1 MSAVETALIAVGL
14 AGLVGFLAWT
24 LAARRAAEARAED
37 VARIAQLEA
46 TMAASAGQE
55 QVLEDRMTALSSR
68 LAEQQRKDFL
78 DIAEERFK
86 RLQSE
91 AEKEAKAQITEM
103 EGLVKPIEE
112 SLASLGEATQA
123 LEEKR
128 IGAIAGVER
137 QMQEVGALASRLG
150 TEASNLSTALRRS
163 SAVRGDW
170 GEVAL
175 RNILELAGMNAHAD
189 FEEQASTDTG
199 RPDVIVHLPGEG
211 VIPIDAKATAKHY
224 LEALETEEGPQRE
237 ALFDRHAKA
246 LRGRVTELTRKEY
259 WSSFGDRAQ
268 FVVMFVPS
276 EALISSAF
284 DRDPSLHEWAMDR
297 RVVIASPASLI
308 ALLRT
313 VALTWQQVQFARQA
327 EEIVGTAREFYGRMA
342 TWSAHFAKV
351 GKDLGKATD
360 AYNKAVSSWEGRV
373 LPQARRLEEMQIS
386 DNTAA
391 QLEDLPSV
399 DMALKA
405 PTVVEEEP
413 SD

>member
-14 AGLVGFLAWT
+14 AALVGGLAWT
-24 LAARRAAEARAED
+24 LAGRKAAEARAED
-37 VARIAQLEA
+37 GAKIAQLEA
-46 TMAASAGQE
+46 MMAAAAGQE

-112 SLASLGEATQA
+112 SLANLGEATQA

-224 LEALETEEGPQRE
+224 LEALEVEEGPHRE
-237 ALFDRHAKA
+237 ALMDQHAKA

-276 EALISSAF
+276 EALISAAF
-284 DRDPSLHEWAMDR
+284 DRDPGLHEWAMDR

-313 VALTWQQVQFARQA
+313 VALTWQQVQFAQQA

-342 TWSAHFAKV
+342 TWSTHFAKV

-360 AYNKAVSSWEGRV
+360 AYNKAVSS
-373 LPQARRLEEMQIS
+373 
-386 DNTAA
+386 
-391 QLEDLPSV
+391 
-399 DMALKA
+399 
-405 PTVVEEEP
+405 
-413 SD
+413 

>member
-1 MSAVETALIAVGL
+1 MSAVETALITVGL

-24 LAARRAAEARAED
+24 LAARRAAEARTED
-37 VARIAQLEA
+37 QARIAQLEA
-46 TMAASAGQE
+46 LMSASEGQE
-55 QVLEDRMTALSSR
+55 QALEDRMTALSSR
-68 LAEQQRKDFL
+68 MAEQQRKDFL

-103 EGLVKPIEE
+103 EGLVKPIEQ
-112 SLASLGEATQA
+112 SLATLGEATQA

-175 RNILELAGMNAHAD
+175 RNILELAGMNPHAD
-189 FEEQASTDTG
+189 FKEQANTDTG
-199 RPDVIVHLPGEG
+199 RPDVIVNLPGNG

-237 ALFDRHAKA
+237 TLFDQHAKA

-284 DRDPSLHEWAMDR
+284 DRDPALHEWAMDR

-308 ALLRT
+308 GLLRT
-313 VALTWQQVQFARQA
+313 VALTWQQVQFAEQA
-327 EEIVGTAREFYGRMA
+327 QEIVDTARLFYSRMA

-351 GKDLGKATD
+351 GTELNQASE
-360 AYNKAVSSWEGRV
+360 AYNAAVNSWETRV
-373 LPQARRLEEMQIS
+373 LPQARRLEEMQVA
-386 DNTAA
+386 DNTSA
-391 QLEDLPSV
+391 QLKDLPNV
-399 DMALKA
+399 EKALKE
-405 PTVVEEEP
+405 PTVPEDE
-413 SD
+413 

>member
-24 LAARRAAEARAED
+24 LAARRAAETRAED
-37 VARIAQLEA
+37 IARIAQLEA
-46 TMAASAGQE
+46 TMAAAVGQD
-55 QVLEDRMTALSSR
+55 QALEDRMTALSSR
-68 LAEQQRKDFL
+68 MAEQQRKDFL
-78 DIAEERFK
+78 VIAEERFK

-103 EGLVKPIEE
+103 EGLVKPIEQ

-128 IGAIAGVER
+128 IGAIAGVQQ
-137 QMQEVGALASRLG
+137 QMQEVGALATRLG

-189 FEEQASTDTG
+189 FKEQASTDTG
-199 RPDVIVHLPGEG
+199 RPDVIVNLPGNG

-284 DRDPSLHEWAMDR
+284 DRDPDLHEWAMNR
-297 RVVIASPASLI
+297 QVIIASPASLI
-308 ALLRT
+308 GLLRT
-313 VALTWQQVQFARQA
+313 VALTWQQVQFAEQA
-327 EEIVGTAREFYGRMA
+327 QDIVDTARLFYTRMA
-342 TWSAHFAKV
+342 TWSTHFAKV
-351 GKDLGKATD
+351 GTELNQASE
-360 AYNKAVSSWEGRV
+360 AYNAAVNSWETRV
-373 LPQARRLEEMQIS
+373 LPQARRLEEMQVA
-386 DNTAA
+386 DNTSA
-391 QLEDLPSV
+391 QLKDLPNV
-399 DMALKA
+399 DLALKE
-405 PTVVEEEP
+405 PTVPDDE
-413 SD
+413 

>member
-1 MSAVETALIAVGL
+1 M
-14 AGLVGFLAWT
+14 
-24 LAARRAAEARAED
+24 
-37 VARIAQLEA
+37 
-46 TMAASAGQE
+46 MAAAAGQE

-112 SLASLGEATQA
+112 SLANLGEATQA

-137 QMQEVGALASRLG
+137 QMQEVERSLRLG

-189 FEEQASTDTG
+189 FKEQASTDTG
-199 RPDVIVHLPGEG
+199 RPDVIVNLPGNG

-237 ALFDRHAKA
+237 ALFDQHAKA

-276 EALISSAF
+276 EALISAAF
-284 DRDPSLHEWAMDR
+284 DRDPGLHEWAMDR

-351 GKDLGKATD
+351 GKDPGKATD

-373 LPQARRLEEMQIS
+373 LPQARRLEDMQIS

-391 QLEDLPSV
+391 QLEALPSV
-399 DMALKA
+399 DLALKA
-405 PTVVEEEP
+405 PTVVEEE
-413 SD
+413 

>member
-1 MSAVETALIAVGL
+1 MSALETALVAVGL
-14 AGLVGFLAWT
+14 AVLVGGLAWT
-24 LAARRAAEARAED
+24 LAGRKAAEARAED

-46 TMAASAGQE
+46 TMAATAGQD

-68 LAEQQRKDFL
+68 MAEQQRKDFL

-91 AEKEAKAQITEM
+91 AEKEAKAHITEM

-199 RPDVIVHLPGEG
+199 RPDVIVHLPGDG

-224 LEALETEEGPQRE
+224 LEALEIEEGSQRE
-237 ALFDRHAKA
+237 TLMDQHAKA
-246 LRGRVTELTRKEY
+246 LRGRVAELTRKEY

-276 EALISSAF
+276 EALISAAF
-284 DRDPSLHEWAMDR
+284 DRDPGLHEWAMDR

-313 VALTWQQVQFARQA
+313 VALTWQQVQFAEQA
-327 EEIVGTAREFYGRMA
+327 EEIVGTAREFYSRMA
-342 TWSAHFAKV
+342 TWSGHFAKV
-351 GKDLGKATD
+351 GKDLGKATE
-360 AYNKAVSSWEGRV
+360 AYNKAVNSWEGRV
-373 LPQARRLEEMQIS
+373 LPQARRLEDMQIS

-391 QLEDLPSV
+391 QLEDLTRV

-405 PTVVEEEP
+405 PTVVDEE
-413 SD
+413 

>member
-24 LAARRAAEARAED
+24 LAARRAAETRAED
-37 VARIAQLEA
+37 IARIAQLEA
-46 TMAASAGQE
+46 TMAAAVGQD
-55 QVLEDRMTALSSR
+55 QALEDRMTALSSR
-68 LAEQQRKDFL
+68 MAEQQRKDFL
-78 DIAEERFK
+78 VIAEERFK

-103 EGLVKPIEE
+103 EGLVKPIEQ

-128 IGAIAGVER
+128 IGAIAGVQQ
-137 QMQEVGALASRLG
+137 QMQEVGALATRLG

-189 FEEQASTDTG
+189 FKEQASTDTG
-199 RPDVIVHLPGEG
+199 RPDVIVNLPGDG

-284 DRDPSLHEWAMDR
+284 DRDPDLHEWAMNR
-297 RVVIASPASLI
+297 QVIIASPASLI
-308 ALLRT
+308 GLLRT
-313 VALTWQQVQFARQA
+313 VALTWQQVQFAEQA
-327 EEIVGTAREFYGRMA
+327 QDIVDTARLFYTRMA

-351 GKDLGKATD
+351 GTELNQASE
-360 AYNKAVSSWEGRV
+360 AYNAAVNSWETRV
-373 LPQARRLEEMQIS
+373 LPQARRLEEMQVA
-386 DNTAA
+386 DNTSA
-391 QLEDLPSV
+391 QLKDLPNV
-399 DMALKA
+399 DLALKE
-405 PTVVEEEP
+405 PTVPDDE
-413 SD
+413 

>member
-24 LAARRAAEARAED
+24 LAARRAAETRAED
-37 VARIAQLEA
+37 IARIAQLEA
-46 TMAASAGQE
+46 TMAAAVGQD
-55 QVLEDRMTALSSR
+55 QALEDRMTALSSR
-68 LAEQQRKDFL
+68 MAEQQRKDFL
-78 DIAEERFK
+78 VIAEERFK

-103 EGLVKPIEE
+103 EGLVKPIEQ

-128 IGAIAGVER
+128 IGAIAGVQQ
-137 QMQEVGALASRLG
+137 QMQEVGALATRLG

-189 FEEQASTDTG
+189 FKEQASTDTG
-199 RPDVIVHLPGEG
+199 RPDVIVNLPGNG

-284 DRDPSLHEWAMDR
+284 DRDPDLHEWAMNR
-297 RVVIASPASLI
+297 QVIIASPASLI
-308 ALLRT
+308 GLLRT
-313 VALTWQQVQFARQA
+313 VALTWQQVQFAEQA
-327 EEIVGTAREFYGRMA
+327 QDIVDTARLFYTRMA

-351 GKDLGKATD
+351 GTELNQASE
-360 AYNKAVSSWEGRV
+360 AYNAAVNSWETRV
-373 LPQARRLEEMQIS
+373 LPQARRLEEMQVA
-386 DNTAA
+386 DNTSA
-391 QLEDLPSV
+391 QLKDLPNV
-399 DMALKA
+399 DLALKE
-405 PTVVEEEP
+405 PTVPDDE
-413 SD
+413 

>member
-24 LAARRAAEARAED
+24 LAARRAAEARAD
-37 VARIAQLEA
+37 DIARIAQLEA
-46 TMAASAGQE
+46 TMAAAEGQD
-55 QVLEDRMTALSSR
+55 QALEDRMTALGSR
-68 LAEQQRKDFL
+68 MAEQQRKDFL

-128 IGAIAGVER
+128 RDAIVGVER
-137 QMQEVGALASRLG
+137 QMKEVGALATRLG

-163 SAVRGDW
+163 SSVRGDW

-175 RNILELAGMNAHAD
+175 RNILELAGMNKYAD
-189 FEEQASTDTG
+189 FHEQAKTDTG
-199 RPDVIVHLPGEG
+199 RPDVIVHLPGDG

-237 ALFDRHAKA
+237 ALLELHAKA
-246 LRGRVTELTRKEY
+246 LRGRVTELTLKGY
-259 WSSFGDRAQ
+259 TNSFVGRAR

-276 EALISSAF
+276 EALISAAF
-284 DRDPSLHEWAMDR
+284 DRDKNLHVWAMERD
-297 RVVIASPASLI
+297 VIIASPASLI

-313 VALTWQQVQFARQA
+313 VALTWQQVQFAEQA
-327 EEIVGTAREFYGRMA
+327 EEIVDTARLFYSRMA
-342 TWSAHFAKV
+342 TWSGHFAKV
-351 GKDLGKATD
+351 GKGLNQASE
-360 AYNKAVSSWEGRV
+360 AYNKAVNSWETRV
-373 LPQARRLEEMQIS
+373 LPQARRLEDMQIS
-386 DNTAA
+386 ENTAA
-391 QLEDLPSV
+391 QLEALPSI
-399 DMALKA
+399 DLALKA
-405 PTVVEEEP
+405 PTVVEEE
-413 SD
+413 

>member
-1 MSAVETALIAVGL
+1 MSAVETVLITVGL

-24 LAARRAAEARAED
+24 LAARRAAEARTED
-37 VARIAQLEA
+37 QAQIARLEA
-46 TMAASAGQE
+46 LMSASEGQE
-55 QVLEDRMTALSSR
+55 QALEDRMTALSSR
-68 LAEQQRKDFL
+68 MAEQQRKDFL

-103 EGLVKPIEE
+103 EGLVKPIEQ
-112 SLASLGEATQA
+112 SLATLGEATQE

-128 IGAIAGVER
+128 RDAIVGVER
-137 QMQEVGALASRLG
+137 EMQRVGALASRLG
-150 TEASNLSTALRRS
+150 TETSNLATALRRS
-163 SAVRGDW
+163 SSVRGDW

-189 FEEQASTDTG
+189 FKEQASTETG
-199 RPDVIVHLPGEG
+199 RPDVIVNLPGNG

-237 ALFDRHAKA
+237 ALFDQHAKA

-308 ALLRT
+308 GLLRT
-313 VALTWQQVQFARQA
+313 VALTWQQVQFAQQA
-327 EEIVGTAREFYGRMA
+327 QEIVDTARLFYRRMA
-342 TWSAHFAKV
+342 TWSGHFAKV
-351 GKDLGKATD
+351 GTELNQASE
-360 AYNKAVSSWEGRV
+360 AYNAAVKSWETRV
-373 LPQARRLEEMQIS
+373 LPQARRLEKMQVA

-391 QLEDLPSV
+391 QLKDLSNV
-399 DMALKA
+399 DLTLKE
-405 PTVVEEEP
+405 PTVPEEE
-413 SD
+413 

>member
-14 AGLVGFLAWT
+14 AALVGGLAWT
-24 LAARRAAEARAED
+24 LAARRAAEARAD
-37 VARIAQLEA
+37 DIARIAQLEA
-46 TMAASAGQE
+46 TMAAKEGQE
-55 QVLEDRMTALSSR
+55 QVLEDRMTVLSSR

-189 FEEQASTDTG
+189 FKEQASTDTG
-199 RPDVIVHLPGEG
+199 RPDVIVNLPGNG

-237 ALFDRHAKA
+237 ALFDQHAKA

-284 DRDPSLHEWAMDR
+284 DRDPGLHEWAMDR
-297 RVVIASPASLI
+297 RVIIASPASLI
-308 ALLRT
+308 GLLRT
-313 VALTWQQVQFARQA
+313 VALTWQQVQFAEQA
-327 EEIVGTAREFYGRMA
+327 EEIVGTARDFYSRIA
-342 TWSAHFAKV
+342 TWSGHFAKV
-351 GKDLGKATD
+351 GKDLGKATE
-360 AYNKAVSSWEGRV
+360 AYNKAVNSWEGRV
-373 LPQARRLEEMQIS
+373 LPQARRLEDMHIS

-391 QLEDLPSV
+391 QLEDLSSV

-405 PTVVEEEP
+405 PTVIEDE
-413 SD
+413 

>member
-14 AGLVGFLAWT
+14 AALVGGLAWT

-46 TMAASAGQE
+46 TMAAAAGQE

-112 SLASLGEATQA
+112 SLANLGEATQA

-224 LEALETEEGPQRE
+224 LEALEVEEGPHRE
-237 ALFDRHAKA
+237 ALMDQHAKA

-276 EALISSAF
+276 EALISAPLTVTPACTSGRWTGASS
-284 DRDPSLHEWAMDR
+284 SLHRLRSSPCCARWRSRGSRCNLPDKPRKSSAPRGSSTAAWRHGQPTLPRSEKTWAR
-297 RVVIASPASLI
+297 R
-308 ALLRT
+308 
-313 VALTWQQVQFARQA
+313 
-327 EEIVGTAREFYGRMA
+327 RMH
-342 TWSAHFAKV
+342 TTKPSAA
-351 GKDLGKATD
+351 GKA
-360 AYNKAVSSWEGRV
+360 VCSH
-373 LPQARRLEEMQIS
+373 RRAGWK
-386 DNTAA
+386 TC
-391 QLEDLPSV
+391 DL
-399 DMALKA
+399 
-405 PTVVEEEP
+405 
-413 SD
+413 

>member
-24 LAARRAAEARAED
+24 LAARRAAETRAED
-37 VARIAQLEA
+37 IARIAQLEA
-46 TMAASAGQE
+46 TMAAAVGQD
-55 QVLEDRMTALSSR
+55 QALEDRMSALSSR
-68 LAEQQRKDFL
+68 MAEQQRKDFL

-103 EGLVKPIEE
+103 EGLVKPIEQ

-128 IGAIAGVER
+128 IGAIAGVQQ
-137 QMQEVGALASRLG
+137 QMQEVGALATRLG

-189 FEEQASTDTG
+189 FKEQASTDTG
-199 RPDVIVHLPGEG
+199 RPDVIVNLPGDG

-284 DRDPSLHEWAMDR
+284 DRDPDLHEWAMNR
-297 RVVIASPASLI
+297 QVIIASPASLI
-308 ALLRT
+308 GLLRT
-313 VALTWQQVQFARQA
+313 VALTWQQVQFAEQA
-327 EEIVGTAREFYGRMA
+327 QDIVDTARLFYTRMA

-351 GKDLGKATD
+351 GTELNQASE
-360 AYNKAVSSWEGRV
+360 AYNAAVNSWETRV
-373 LPQARRLEEMQIS
+373 LPQARRLEEMQVA
-386 DNTAA
+386 DNTSA
-391 QLEDLPSV
+391 QLKDLPNV
-399 DMALKA
+399 DLALKE
-405 PTVVEEEP
+405 PTVPDDE
-413 SD
+413 

>member
-1 MSAVETALIAVGL
+1 MTVLETTLIAVGF
-14 AGLVGFLAWT
+14 AGVVGFVAWS
-24 LAARRAAEARAED
+24 LAARRAAETRAED
-37 VARIAQLEA
+37 MARIAHLEA
-46 TMAASAGQE
+46 SIAAAQGQD
-55 QVLEDRMTALSSR
+55 QALEDRMMALSGR

-78 DIAEERFK
+78 DLAEERFK

-91 AEKEAKAQITEM
+91 AEKEAKANITEM
-103 EGLVKPIEE
+103 EGLVKPIEA
-112 SLASLGEATQA
+112 SLASLGEATLA

-128 IGAIAGVER
+128 IGAIAGVEK

-150 TEASNLSTALRRS
+150 NEASNLSTALRRS

-175 RNILELAGMNAHAD
+175 RNILELAGMNPHAD

-199 RPDVIVHLPGEG
+199 RPDVVVNLPGDG

-224 LEALETEEGPQRE
+224 LEALETEEGAQRE
-237 ALFDRHAKA
+237 ALLDQHAKA
-246 LRGRVTELTRKEY
+246 LRSRVTELTRKEY

-284 DRDPSLHEWAMDR
+284 DRDPGLHEWAMDR

-313 VALTWQQVQFARQA
+313 VALTWQQVQFAEQA
-327 EEIVGTAREFYGRMA
+327 EEIVSTAREFYSRMSV
-342 TWSAHFAKV
+342 WSSHFSKV
-351 GKDLGKATD
+351 GKDLGKASE

-373 LPQARRLEEMQIS
+373 LPQARRLEALQVS

-391 QLEDLPSV
+391 NLQELPSIDV
-399 DMALKA
+399 ALQA
-405 PTVVEEEP
+405 PTVVEDE
-413 SD
+413 

>member
-1 MSAVETALIAVGL
+1 MTAVETALIAVGL
-14 AGLVGFLAWT
+14 AGLIGYLAWT

-46 TMAASAGQE
+46 TVAAAEGQE
-55 QVLEDRMTALSSR
+55 QALEDRMAALSSR
-68 LAEQQRKDFL
+68 MAEQQRKDFL

-103 EGLVKPIEE
+103 EGLVKPIEQ
-112 SLASLGEATQA
+112 SLATLGEATQA

-128 IGAIAGVER
+128 IGAIASVER

-189 FEEQASTDTG
+189 FKEQANTDTG
-199 RPDVIVHLPGEG
+199 RPDVIVNLPGNG

-224 LEALETEEGPQRE
+224 LEALEIEEGPQRE
-237 ALFDRHAKA
+237 ALFDQHAKA

-284 DRDPSLHEWAMDR
+284 DRDPALHEWAMDR

-308 ALLRT
+308 GLLRT
-313 VALTWQQVQFARQA
+313 VALTWQHVQFAQQA
-327 EEIVGTAREFYGRMA
+327 QDIVDTARLFYSRMA
-342 TWSAHFAKV
+342 TWSGHFAKV
-351 GKDLGKATD
+351 GKELNQASE

-373 LPQARRLEEMQIS
+373 LPQARRLEDMQIS

-391 QLEDLPSV
+391 QLEDLPNV
-399 DMALKA
+399 DMVLKE
-405 PTVVEEEP
+405 PTVPEDE
-413 SD
+413 

>member
-46 TMAASAGQE
+46 TMAASAEQE

-68 LAEQQRKDFL
+68 MAEQQRKDFL

-91 AEKEAKAQITEM
+91 AEKEARAQITEM

-189 FEEQASTDTG
+189 FKEQASTDTG
-199 RPDVIVHLPGEG
+199 RPDVIVNLPGNG

-224 LEALETEEGPQRE
+224 LEALEAEEGPQRE
-237 ALFDRHAKA
+237 ALFEQHAKA

-284 DRDPSLHEWAMDR
+284 DRDPGLHEWAMDR
-297 RVVIASPASLI
+297 RVIIASPASLI
-308 ALLRT
+308 GLLRT
-313 VALTWQQVQFARQA
+313 VALTWQQVQFAEQA
-327 EEIVGTAREFYGRMA
+327 QEIVDTARLFYSRMA
-342 TWSAHFAKV
+342 TWSGHFAKV
-351 GKDLGKATD
+351 GTELNQASE
-360 AYNKAVSSWEGRV
+360 AYNAAVNSWETRV
-373 LPQARRLEEMQIS
+373 LPQARRLEEMQVA
-386 DNTAA
+386 DNTSA
-391 QLEDLPSV
+391 QLKDLPNV
-399 DMALKA
+399 DLALKE
-405 PTVVEEEP
+405 PTVPDDE
-413 SD
+413 

>member
-1 MSAVETALIAVGL
+1 MSAVETVLITVGL

-24 LAARRAAEARAED
+24 LASRRAAEARTED
-37 VARIAQLEA
+37 QAKIARLEA
-46 TMAASAGQE
+46 LMSASEGQE
-55 QVLEDRMTALSSR
+55 QALEDRMTALSSR
-68 LAEQQRKDFL
+68 MAEQQRKDFL

-103 EGLVKPIEE
+103 EGLVKPIEQ
-112 SLASLGEATQA
+112 SLATLGEATQE

-128 IGAIAGVER
+128 RDAIVGVER
-137 QMQEVGALASRLG
+137 EMQRVGALASRLG
-150 TEASNLSTALRRS
+150 TETSNLATALRRS
-163 SAVRGDW
+163 SSVRGDW

-189 FEEQASTDTG
+189 FKEQASTDTG
-199 RPDVIVHLPGEG
+199 RPDVIVNLPGNG

-237 ALFDRHAKA
+237 ALFDQHAKA

-284 DRDPSLHEWAMDR
+284 DRQPTLHEWAMDR

-308 ALLRT
+308 GLLRT
-313 VALTWQQVQFARQA
+313 VALTWQQVQFAQQA
-327 EEIVGTAREFYGRMA
+327 QEIVDTARLFYNRMA
-342 TWSAHFAKV
+342 TWSGHFATV
-351 GKDLGKATD
+351 GTELNQASK
-360 AYNKAVSSWEGRV
+360 AYNAAVSSWETRV
-373 LPQARRLEEMQIS
+373 LPQARRLEKMQVA

-391 QLEDLPSV
+391 QLKDLSNV
-399 DMALKA
+399 DLTLKE
-405 PTVVEEEP
+405 PTVPEEE
-413 SD
+413 

>member
-14 AGLVGFLAWT
+14 AALVGGLAWT
-24 LAARRAAEARAED
+24 LAGPEAAEARAED
-37 VARIAQLEA
+37 GAKIAQLEA
-46 TMAASAGQE
+46 MMAAAAGQE

-112 SLASLGEATQA
+112 SLANLGEATQA

-175 RNILELAGMNAHAD
+175 RNILELAGLNAHAD

-224 LEALETEEGPQRE
+224 LEALEVEEGPHRE
-237 ALFDRHAKA
+237 ALMDQHAKA

-276 EALISSAF
+276 EALISAAF
-284 DRDPSLHEWAMDR
+284 DRDPGLHEWAMDR

-373 LPQARRLEEMQIS
+373 LPQARRLEDMQIS

-405 PTVVEEEP
+405 PTVFEDE
-413 SD
+413 

>member
-1 MSAVETALIAVGL
+1 
-14 AGLVGFLAWT
+14 
-24 LAARRAAEARAED
+24 
-37 VARIAQLEA
+37 
-46 TMAASAGQE
+46 MAAAAGQE
-55 QVLEDRMTALSSR
+55 QALEDRMTALGSR
-68 LAEQQRKDFL
+68 LDEQQRKDFL

-112 SLASLGEATQA
+112 SLANLGEATQA

-175 RNILELAGMNAHAD
+175 RNILELAGLNAHAD

-224 LEALETEEGPQRE
+224 LEALEIEEGPHRE
-237 ALFDRHAKA
+237 ALMDQHAKA
-246 LRGRVTELTRKEY
+246 LRGRVTALTRKEY

-276 EALISSAF
+276 EALISAAF
-284 DRDPSLHEWAMDR
+284 DRDPGLHEWAMDR

-373 LPQARRLEEMQIS
+373 LPQARRLEDMQIS

-405 PTVVEEEP
+405 LTVIEDE
-413 SD
+413 

>member
-1 MSAVETALIAVGL
+1 MSAVETVLITVGL

-24 LAARRAAEARAED
+24 LAARRAAEARTED
-37 VARIAQLEA
+37 QAQIARLEA
-46 TMAASAGQE
+46 LMSASEGQE
-55 QVLEDRMTALSSR
+55 QALEDRMTALSSR
-68 LAEQQRKDFL
+68 MAEQQRKDFL

-103 EGLVKPIEE
+103 EGLVKPIEQ
-112 SLASLGEATQA
+112 SLATLGEATQE

-128 IGAIAGVER
+128 RDAIVGVER
-137 QMQEVGALASRLG
+137 EMQRVGALASRLG
-150 TEASNLSTALRRS
+150 TETSNLATALRRS
-163 SAVRGDW
+163 SSVRGDW

-189 FEEQASTDTG
+189 FKEQASTDTG
-199 RPDVIVHLPGEG
+199 RPDVIVNLPGNG

-237 ALFDRHAKA
+237 ALFDQHAKA

-284 DRDPSLHEWAMDR
+284 DRDPALHEWAMDR

-308 ALLRT
+308 GLLRT
-313 VALTWQQVQFARQA
+313 VALTWQQVQFAQQA
-327 EEIVGTAREFYGRMA
+327 QEIVDTARLFYSRMA
-342 TWSAHFAKV
+342 TWSGHFAKV
-351 GKDLGKATD
+351 GTELNQASE
-360 AYNKAVSSWEGRV
+360 AYNAAVNSWETRV
-373 LPQARRLEEMQIS
+373 LPQARRLEKMQVA

-391 QLEDLPSV
+391 QLKDLSNV
-399 DMALKA
+399 DLALKE
-405 PTVVEEEP
+405 PTVPEDE
-413 SD
+413 

>member
-1 MSAVETALIAVGL
+1 MRMSAVETALIAVGL
-14 AGLVGFLAWT
+14 AALVGGLAWT

-46 TMAASAGQE
+46 TMAAAAGQE

-112 SLASLGEATQA
+112 SLANLGEATQA

-224 LEALETEEGPQRE
+224 LEALEVEEGPHRE
-237 ALFDRHAKA
+237 ALMDQHAKA

-276 EALISSAF
+276 EALISAAF
-284 DRDPSLHEWAMDR
+284 DRDPGLHEWAMDR

-373 LPQARRLEEMQIS
+373 LPQARRLEDMQVS

-405 PTVVEEEP
+405 PTVFEDE
-413 SD
+413 

>member
-14 AGLVGFLAWT
+14 AALVGGLAWT
-24 LAARRAAEARAED
+24 LAGRKAAEARAED
-37 VARIAQLEA
+37 GAKIAQLEA
-46 TMAASAGQE
+46 MMAAAAGQE

-112 SLASLGEATQA
+112 SLANLGEATQA

-189 FEEQASTDTG
+189 FEEQTSTDTG

-211 VIPIDAKATAKHY
+211 VIPI
-224 LEALETEEGPQRE
+224 
-237 ALFDRHAKA
+237 
-246 LRGRVTELTRKEY
+246 
-259 WSSFGDRAQ
+259 
-268 FVVMFVPS
+268 
-276 EALISSAF
+276 
-284 DRDPSLHEWAMDR
+284 
-297 RVVIASPASLI
+297 
-308 ALLRT
+308 
-313 VALTWQQVQFARQA
+313 
-327 EEIVGTAREFYGRMA
+327 
-342 TWSAHFAKV
+342 
-351 GKDLGKATD
+351 
-360 AYNKAVSSWEGRV
+360 
-373 LPQARRLEEMQIS
+373 
-386 DNTAA
+386 
-391 QLEDLPSV
+391 
-399 DMALKA
+399 
-405 PTVVEEEP
+405 
-413 SD
+413 

>member
-24 LAARRAAEARAED
+24 LAARRAAETRAED
-37 VARIAQLEA
+37 IARIAQLEA
-46 TMAASAGQE
+46 TMAAAVGQD
-55 QVLEDRMTALSSR
+55 QALEDRMTALSSR
-68 LAEQQRKDFL
+68 MAEQQRKDFL

-103 EGLVKPIEE
+103 EGLVKPIEQ

-128 IGAIAGVER
+128 IGAIAGVQQ
-137 QMQEVGALASRLG
+137 QMQEVGALATRLG

-189 FEEQASTDTG
+189 FKEQASTDTG
-199 RPDVIVHLPGEG
+199 RPDVIVNLPGDG

-284 DRDPSLHEWAMDR
+284 DRDPDLHEWAMNR
-297 RVVIASPASLI
+297 QVIIASPASLI
-308 ALLRT
+308 GLLRT
-313 VALTWQQVQFARQA
+313 VALTWQQVQFAEQA
-327 EEIVGTAREFYGRMA
+327 QDIVDTARLFYTRMA

-351 GKDLGKATD
+351 GTELNQASE
-360 AYNKAVSSWEGRV
+360 AYNAAVNSWETRV
-373 LPQARRLEEMQIS
+373 LPQARRLEEMQVA
-386 DNTAA
+386 DNTSA
-391 QLEDLPSV
+391 QLKDLPNV
-399 DMALKA
+399 DLALKE
-405 PTVVEEEP
+405 PTVPDDE
-413 SD
+413 